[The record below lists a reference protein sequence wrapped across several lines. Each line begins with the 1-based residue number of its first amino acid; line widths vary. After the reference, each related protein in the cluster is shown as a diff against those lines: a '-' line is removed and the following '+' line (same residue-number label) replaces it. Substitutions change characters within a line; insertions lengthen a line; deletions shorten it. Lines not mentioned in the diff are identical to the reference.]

1 MFRLPKI
8 VLERLRRKALAPEAS
23 GGPSPAPGLA
33 ASQHP
38 DANLLAAFVER
49 SLTERERGQ
58 VLNHL
63 AQCAGCRELVELTLP
78 AEATPALLEHSP
90 ARPGWRAWPLLRWSA
105 LAATL
110 AAVAVAVIWRPSPWR
125 KQPMAVRLASK
136 QSEQALLATAAPPAP
151 PAARQVKKTSDR
163 APGAAKPAA
172 PPPAPSHNPPAA
184 QAKGISRTEVQ
195 AELHTAATATETRS
209 TSNDSETAPAPSA
222 PQPSAAPSAPQVAT
236 AAVRADALQAKAR
249 SMAFRGGLAGA
260 FGQFSARWT
269 ISADGKVQRS
279 TDQGATWQDVHVDD
293 QVTFRVLQATGRD
306 VWAGGSGGALYHSS
320 DGGLTW
326 SRAHLSASS
335 ASSTDAIVAI
345 ITPAGHPERIT
356 VHTAS
361 GEQWTTEDYG
371 QHWQRETPLLR

>member
-163 APGAAKPAA
+163 APER
-172 PPPAPSHNPPAA
+172 PSLPRRPRPLPITRPRRRPKEY
-184 QAKGISRTEVQ
+184 QEPKSR
-195 AELHTAATATETRS
+195 
-209 TSNDSETAPAPSA
+209 
-222 PQPSAAPSAPQVAT
+222 
-236 AAVRADALQAKAR
+236 
-249 SMAFRGGLAGA
+249 
-260 FGQFSARWT
+260 
-269 ISADGKVQRS
+269 
-279 TDQGATWQDVHVDD
+279 
-293 QVTFRVLQATGRD
+293 
-306 VWAGGSGGALYHSS
+306 
-320 DGGLTW
+320 
-326 SRAHLSASS
+326 LSC
-335 ASSTDAIVAI
+335 I
-345 ITPAGHPERIT
+345 
-356 VHTAS
+356 
-361 GEQWTTEDYG
+361 
-371 QHWQRETPLLR
+371 PLLLPLKRVQPPTTRKPPRPRALRSPALLLRPPK

>member
-23 GGPSPAPGLA
+23 GSFSPAPGQA

-90 ARPGWRAWPLLRWSA
+90 VRPGWRAWPLLRWSA

-110 AAVAVAVIWRPSPWR
+110 AAVAVAVIWHPSPWR
-125 KQPMAVRLASK
+125 KQPIAARLASK
-136 QSEQALLATAAPPAP
+136 QSEQALLATAPPAP
-151 PAARQVKKTSDR
+151 PAARQVKKTSER
-163 APGAAKPAA
+163 ASGAAKPSA
-172 PPPAPSHNPPAA
+172 PPPAPSHHPPVAR
-184 QAKGISRTEVQ
+184 AKGISRTENQ
-195 AELHTAATATETRS
+195 AEIHTAAAAPEARVIPG
-209 TSNDSETAPAPSA
+209 DLETAPAASVPRPST
-222 PQPSAAPSAPQVAT
+222 APSPPRAAT
-236 AAVRADALQAKAR
+236 AAVSADALKAKAP
-249 SMAFRGGLAGA
+249 SLAFRGALAGA
-260 FGQFSARWT
+260 FAQFSARWT

-293 QVTFRVLQATGRD
+293 QVTFRVLQALGRD
-306 VWAGGSGGALYHSS
+306 IWAGGSGGALYHSP

-326 SRAHLSASS
+326 NRVRLSEGGVSP
-335 ASSTDAIVAI
+335 TDAIVAI
-345 ITPAGHPERIT
+345 ITSTGHPERLTIR
-356 VHTAS
+356 TAS
-361 GEQWTTEDYG
+361 GEQWMTEDNG
-371 QHWQRETPLLR
+371 QHWLRETPLLR